1 MAREA
6 QLLIT
11 VGRGGV
17 RSVRIFK
24 AKLRN
29 VIKGTDYPF
38 VREKYIYQMI
48 VKREVALHP
57 RGAPERPGP
66 KVFGSGRFIGANIK

>member
-1 MAREA
+1 MACKA
-6 QLLIT
+6 QFLIT

-24 AKLRN
+24 AKLRK

-38 VREKYIYQMI
+38 VQKKCIYHMI
-48 VKREVALHP
+48 VKREVASHP
-57 RGAPERPGP
+57 CGALERLGP
-66 KVFGSGRFIGANIK
+66 KVFGSECFVGANAK